1 MIDIMAANGDQNPP
15 RLQRVFWAMV
25 EGAAATAL
33 LIAGGKEALSAVQV
47 NFLALILSLDM
58 WLHLNS
64 QSAFSFQ
71 NIWKHFRPALKFV

>member
-25 EGAAATAL
+25 EGATATAL

-47 NFLALILSLDM
+47 RCFLRSILNIS
-58 WLHLNS
+58 
-64 QSAFSFQ
+64 SFDTVL
-71 NIWKHFRPALKFV
+71 WSR